1 MRKHKIINHL
11 NHYYKIQAA
20 TFKEDDHITESLINN
35 YEKLVLSTD
44 VNDEARL
51 PKIIKLDQIVY
62 EYLTNTDYKIMFLN
76 KINVFETNDEQELN
90 RFLEDLLMFDV
101 HYQQSF
107 YNTRVGSWI

>member
-1 MRKHKIINHL
+1 MRKHKIISQL
-11 NHYYKIQAA
+11 NYYYKIQAA

-35 YEKLVLSTD
+35 YEKLVLATNSQD
-44 VNDEARL
+44 DAQV

-62 EYLTNTDYKIMFLN
+62 EYLTNNDYKIMFLDKVN
-76 KINVFETNDEQELN
+76 IFETSDEQELN
-90 RFLEDLLMFDV
+90 RFLEDVLMFDI